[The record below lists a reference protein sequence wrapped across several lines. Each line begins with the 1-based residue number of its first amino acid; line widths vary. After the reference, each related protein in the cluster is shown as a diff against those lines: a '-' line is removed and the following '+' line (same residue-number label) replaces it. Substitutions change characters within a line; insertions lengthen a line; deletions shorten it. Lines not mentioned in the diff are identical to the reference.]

1 MILVIG
7 EILFDIFPGYKRLGG
22 APFNFAFHLKKLG
35 FPVRF
40 FSRVGVDKEG
50 RDILNF
56 LKSCGFDLEDIQI
69 DPDHKTGHVTIE
81 MDEKEEHHFHICKN
95 VAYDHV
101 QFTPRLK
108 TLLEKKLDLIYFGT
122 LIQRTVEGFSTIQ
135 QVLSQRQMTPTFCD
149 LNLRPECWTIT
160 SVTASLNQADILKL
174 NHEELFEI
182 ATSSDDNIA
191 GVAHKIKSPEIE
203 APEAKSLGT
212 IPVEVT
218 TQHPVMMDHPKN
230 LFFENRTYHP
240 FIQRLIKDHGLNT
253 VILTHGKE
261 GSEWFTRKDHHKR
274 GPVKIPSVEDAVGA
288 GDAYAAMAAACY
300 LKGVPTENIL
310 SLATDFAGRIC
321 RIKGALPKD
330 DDIYNEFRKKIERS
344 E

>member
-7 EILFDIFPGYKRLGG
+7 EILFDIFPSYRRLGG

-40 FSRVGVDKEG
+40 FSRVGADKEG

-56 LKSCGFDLEDIQI
+56 LKSCGFDVGDIQI
-69 DPDHKTGHVTIE
+69 DPDYKTGQVTIE
-81 MDEKEEHHFHICKN
+81 IDEKEEHHFYICKN

-108 TLLEKKLDLIYFGT
+108 ALLEKKLDLIYFGT
-122 LIQRTVEGFSTIQ
+122 LIQRTIEGFSTIQ
-135 QVLSQRQMTPTFCD
+135 RILSQRQTTTTFCD
-149 LNLRPECWTIT
+149 LNLRPECWTMT
-160 SVTASLNQADILKL
+160 SVNASLNQADILKL

-182 ATSSDDNIA
+182 AISSDYDIA
-191 GVAHKIKSPEIE
+191 GAAHKIRSPEIKT
-203 APEAKSLGT
+203 PKAKSLGT
-212 IPVEVT
+212 IPAKVT
-218 TQHPVMMDHPKN
+218 TQHLVMMDRRKN
-230 LFFENRTYHP
+230 LFLEKKIYHLFINRLMNDYT
-240 FIQRLIKDHGLNT
+240 LSA

-274 GPVKIPSVEDAVGA
+274 GPVKIPSVEDTVGA

-310 SLATDFAGRIC
+310 SLASEFASRIC
-321 RIKGALPKD
+321 RIKGALPKK
-330 DDIYNEFRKKIERS
+330 DDIYNEFRGKIGRS
-344 E
+344 